1 MRGVLHGGV
10 ACNASS
16 GLSRARRELLL
27 ELRGAARDLGALRR
41 GDLRVRRELL
51 LPVQDV
57 VLLVHLLDPG
67 GVIAVY

>member
-41 GDLRVRRELL
+41 GDLRVYRELL
-51 LPVQDV
+51 SQSKMLSFSAISST
-57 VLLVHLLDPG
+57 LVE
-67 GVIAVY
+67 